1 HGTNNIYEA
10 SYNITGNIVQ
20 NWKGTYTGDYG
31 DADGYV
37 RKKYQHVAKQ
47 MGFGA
52 NEGNLAYSGV
62 DIATSAYGLLKSN
75 PKSVAGWAEA
85 EKVTQFK
92 LYYYFSKD
100 LERGWRR
107 ATKLSLFSEMTA
119 DVATIDSAIEPYY
132 KK

>member
-1 HGTNNIYEA
+1 
-10 SYNITGNIVQ
+10 
-20 NWKGTYTGDYG
+20 
-31 DADGYV
+31 
-37 RKKYQHVAKQ
+37 
-47 MGFGA
+47 MGFGV

-62 DIATSAYGLLKSN
+62 DIATSAYGLLKSD

-107 ATKLSLFSEMTA
+107 ATKLSLFSEMAA
-119 DVATIDSAIEPYY
+119 DVATILCILFRS
-132 KK
+132 